1 MGRLGDTIQRLRE
14 GVGFKMDEVMSGE
27 HEFEPGLGPPGRRP
41 LVFKVTWGAKNLA
54 NWLTPG
60 GESFMRGPLEGTIS
74 VDGLCA
80 DAPCKGTL
88 ELRYFDEHKIR
99 YAFEFEVSGKRYG
112 FVGEKVNI
120 WPWNLPFSH
129 TTCFGRLTEVETGKL
144 VSTSVTHFRAVSAPA
159 FLLSF
164 RLTSDDG
171 PTTPA

>member
-1 MGRLGDTIQRLRE
+1 MGDVMQRLKD
-14 GVGFKMDEVMSGE
+14 GVGFKIDEVMSGE
-27 HEFEPGLGPPGRRP
+27 HQLEAAFGAPKPQPLEFR
-41 LVFKVTWGAKNLA
+41 VTWGTTNLA
-54 NWLTPG
+54 RWVMPG
-60 GESFMRGPLEGTIS
+60 SAEFMTSPLEGTITAG
-74 VDGLCA
+74 GLCHE
-80 DAPCKGTL
+80 APCKGTL

-120 WPWNLPFSH
+120 WPWNLPYSH